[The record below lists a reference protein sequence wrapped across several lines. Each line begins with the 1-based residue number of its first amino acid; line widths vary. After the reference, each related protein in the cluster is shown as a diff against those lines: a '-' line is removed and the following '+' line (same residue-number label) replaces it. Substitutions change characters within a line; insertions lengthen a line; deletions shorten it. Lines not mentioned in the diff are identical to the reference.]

1 MRVLLVED
9 NDDDALLI
17 RESLSVTTLE
27 IVRAERLSTALAQ
40 LPSGKFDAVLLDL
53 SLPDGWGLDTIRRLG
68 REAAAVPI
76 VVLTGLNDE
85 EIAMRVVEEGAQ
97 DYLFKG
103 QTDGHL
109 LARSLRY
116 AIQRHRAEETLKKR
130 NRELLILQKI
140 SETILGSL
148 HLKAVLEKILE
159 ETMVSDSFDLGNI
172 RLLDGSR
179 EMLEVVAGR
188 GYRHAENVLSHRELA
203 RRTESRQSKFGDR
216 LFKEP
221 CVEENLQQ
229 CGGYRTLKKEGVES
243 FLMVPVRANG
253 EVVGTLQLASRTPR
267 KFKPE
272 EVNLL
277 QTIGNQLGIAVQ
289 KAQLHE
295 ETLRQ
300 ALELERA
307 NKLQADF
314 TAMIAHDLRS
324 PLMNVMGIAEV
335 MTAGMFGSVTREQKK
350 WLGRIQSNSQTL
362 VDLVSDFLDVTKL
375 ESGYVDLSR
384 ETVNLTALIQKNI
397 DSYRVVALNKR
408 ISIQDAVEPSL
419 IAIHADPRR
428 LDQVLSNLISNAIK
442 FTREDGKVE
451 VGAALADA
459 AGAKIWV
466 KDNGV
471 GIAADQI
478 GRLFEKYRQGDNVK
492 NSSHRGTG
500 LGLVICKMIVEAH
513 GGRIWVESFEG
524 KGTTFFSHCPLAP
537 DVIRDHT
544 GMMPCFFLG
553 RSSFFP
559 RRISKD

>member
-1 MRVLLVED
+1 MKGMHVLLVED

-17 RESLSVTTLE
+17 RESLSGTALE
-27 IVRAERLSTALAQ
+27 IDRAERLSTALAQ
-40 LPSGKFDAVLLDL
+40 LTLGKFDAVLLDL
-53 SLPDGWGLDTIRRLG
+53 SLPDAWGLDTIRRLR

-85 EIAMRVVEEGAQ
+85 EIAMRAVEEGAQ

-103 QTDGHL
+103 QVDGHL

-116 AIQRHRAEETLKKR
+116 AIQRHRAEETLKER

-148 HLKAVLEKILE
+148 DLKAVLEKILE
-159 ETMVSDSFDLGNI
+159 EAMVTDSFDLGNI
-172 RLLDGSR
+172 RLLDRSG

-188 GYRHAENVLSHRELA
+188 GYRHSEHVLGHRALA
-203 RRTESRQSKFGDR
+203 RTTESGQSKFGDR
-216 LFKEP
+216 LFREP
-221 CVEENLQQ
+221 CIEEELQQ

-243 FLMVPVRANG
+243 FIMVPVRANG

-277 QTIGNQLGIAVQ
+277 QTIGNQLGVAVQ
-289 KAQLHE
+289 KAQLYE
-295 ETLRQ
+295 ETVRQ
-300 ALELERA
+300 AVELERA

-324 PLMNVMGIAEV
+324 PLMNIMGVAEV
-335 MTAGMFGSVTREQKK
+335 MVAGMFGSVSREQTK
-350 WLGRIQSNSQTL
+350 WLGRIQSNSQSL
-362 VDLVSDFLDVTKL
+362 VDLVSDFLDVSKL
-375 ESGYVDLSR
+375 ESGYIDLSR
-384 ETVNLTALIQKNI
+384 ETLNLSALIQKNL
-397 DSYRVVALNKR
+397 DSYRVLALDKK
-408 ISIQDAVEPSL
+408 ISIRGSVDPSL
-419 IAIHADPRR
+419 PVIHADPRR

-442 FTREDGKVE
+442 FTREDGEVE
-451 VGAALADA
+451 VGAALMDA
-459 AGAKIWV
+459 ARVKVWV
-466 KDNGV
+466 GDNGV
-471 GIAADQI
+471 GIAANEI

-492 NSSHRGTG
+492 HSTHRGTG

-524 KGTTFFSHCPLAP
+524 KGTTFFFSLPA
-537 DVIRDHT
+537 
-544 GMMPCFFLG
+544 GA
-553 RSSFFP
+553 
-559 RRISKD
+559 